1 VLTLQFPWDEVQRFL
16 LILLRVS
23 VMTLLAPIFDS
34 RNIPVAVK
42 AGFCLS
48 FGVFCYRMLRIAPFS
63 PISDLIPLAVGVAQ
77 EVMIGAMMG
86 LLVRLLFAAVQLAGE
101 LVGFQMGLTIANV
114 VDPVSSNQVSIVSQL
129 LYFSAILIF
138 FVMNGHHTALRA
150 AMESFSL
157 IPPFGMRLS
166 ESLGLFTLERITAM
180 FRISLVFGA
189 PMIVSLILATIV
201 IGLIARTVPQMNV
214 FMVALPAKIWVG
226 LFFLGISLP
235 LMAHVMQRFSVEMRG
250 QLETLLRLLVS
261 GR

>member
-1 VLTLQFPWDEVQRFL
+1 MLSLQFPLDEVQRFL

-23 VMTLLAPIFDS
+23 VMTLLTPIFDS
-34 RNIPVAVK
+34 RNIPAAVK

-48 FGVFCYRMLRIAPFS
+48 FGIFCYRMLQPAPLP
-63 PISDLIPLAVGVAQ
+63 PISDPVTLASGVAQ

-86 LLVRLLFAAVQLAGE
+86 LVVRLMFAAVQLAGE

-114 VDPVSSNQVSIVSQL
+114 VDPVSSNQVSIISQM
-129 LYFSAILIF
+129 LYFFAILIF
-138 FVMNGHHTALRA
+138 FVINGHHAVLHA

-166 ESLGLFTLERITAM
+166 EALGLFTMGRITAM

-189 PMIVSLILATIV
+189 PMIVSLVLATIV

-214 FMVALPAKIWVG
+214 FMVALPAKIWIG

-235 LMAHVMQRFSVEMRG
+235 LMAHVMQRFSVELRG
-250 QLETLLRLLVS
+250 QMTTILHLLGAVQ
-261 GR
+261 

>member
-1 VLTLQFPWDEVQRFL
+1 MLTIQFPWNEVQQFL

-23 VMTLLAPIFDS
+23 IMTLLAPVFDS
-34 RNIPVAVK
+34 RNIPVVVK
-42 AGFCLS
+42 AGLCLS
-48 FGVFCYRMLRIAPFS
+48 FGIYCYKVLRIAPFV
-63 PISDLIPLAVGVAQ
+63 PIPDLATLAVGVAQ
-77 EVMIGAMMG
+77 EIMIGAMMG
-86 LLVRLLFAAVQLAGE
+86 LLVRILFAAVQLAGE

-138 FVMNGHHTALRA
+138 FVMKGHHTVLYA

-166 ESLGLFTLERITAM
+166 ESFGLFTVDRITAM
-180 FRISLVFGA
+180 FRISLMFGA

-214 FMVALPAKIWVG
+214 FMVALPAKIWIG
-226 LFFLGISLP
+226 LFFLGVSLP
-235 LMAHVMQRFSVEMRG
+235 LMANVMQRFSVELSG
-250 QLETLLRLLVS
+250 QLKAALQLL
-261 GR
+261 GTMK